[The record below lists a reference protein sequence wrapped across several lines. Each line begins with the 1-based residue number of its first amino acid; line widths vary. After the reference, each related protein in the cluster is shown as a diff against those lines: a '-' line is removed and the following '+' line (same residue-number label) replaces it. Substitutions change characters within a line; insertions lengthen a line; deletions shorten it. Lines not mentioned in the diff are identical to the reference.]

1 MDLPAPSLPRFSE
14 PTSGWRRTALIVGAV
29 AAVELVALVVVALAF
44 VAKPF
49 ADSPERASP
58 AAATSPAEGEK
69 DGDGKPAGAEGEPAS
84 GGNPAAEPAAVADL
98 PRAKTEVLVLNG
110 NGFAGAAGQMAAVVQ
125 ALRYPVSGVADAANR
140 NFPRTIVMYRGGFLG
155 EARRLAKDL
164 GLARDRTMP
173 LDGMRPA
180 DLHGAQLVVI
190 VGDAS

>member
-1 MDLPAPSLPRFSE
+1 MDLPAPSLPHFSE
-14 PTSGWRRTALIVGAV
+14 PTSGWRRAALIVGAV
-29 AAVELVALVVVALAF
+29 AVLELVALVVVALAF

-49 ADSPERASP
+49 ADSPERPNP

-69 DGDGKPAGAEGEPAS
+69 GDGKPTAA
-84 GGNPAAEPAAVADL
+84 AAEPAQGGDPAAQPAAVAEL
-98 PRAKTEVLVLNG
+98 PRAKTQVLVLNG

-125 ALRYPVSGVADAANR
+125 ALRYPVSGVADAVHR

-155 EARRLAKDL
+155 EANRLAKDL

>member
-1 MDLPAPSLPRFSE
+1 
-14 PTSGWRRTALIVGAV
+14 VGAV

-49 ADSPERASP
+49 ADSPASPNP

-69 DGDGKPAGAEGEPAS
+69 GGDGNSAGAEAEPAS
-84 GGNPAAEPAAVADL
+84 GGSPAAETAAVAEL
-98 PRAKTEVLVLNG
+98 SRAKTRVLVLNG
-110 NGFAGAAGQMAAVVQ
+110 NGFAGAAGQMAAVVR
-125 ALRYPVSGVADAANR
+125 ALRYPVSGVADAVNR
-140 NFPRTIVMYRGGFLG
+140 NFPRTIVMYRSGFLG
-155 EARRLAKDL
+155 EANRLAKDL

-190 VGDAS
+190 VGNAS